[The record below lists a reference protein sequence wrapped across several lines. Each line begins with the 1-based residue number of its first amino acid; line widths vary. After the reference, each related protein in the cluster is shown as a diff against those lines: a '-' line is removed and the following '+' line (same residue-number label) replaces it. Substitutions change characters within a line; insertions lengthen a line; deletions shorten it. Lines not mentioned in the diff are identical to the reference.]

1 MRVAV
6 MASGRGSNFQA
17 IIDSSE
23 RGEIPHA
30 EIVHLITNKKDAY
43 AIQRA
48 TDHGIDY
55 TIIES
60 KNYSREQFEKKTLR
74 VLKTEKIEVI
84 VLAGFM
90 RILSPQFINSYK
102 NKIINIH
109 PSLLPSFPG
118 AHAHRDTIKYGS
130 KISGCTVHLVDEGV
144 DTGPIIFQASVK
156 VSNNET
162 EETLSQKILPLEH
175 ELMPKALELFCSKK
189 IVIEGRNVSIKTD

>member
-1 MRVAV
+1 MKVAV

-23 RGEIPHA
+23 RGEIPNA
-30 EIVHLITNKKDAY
+30 RIVHLIADKKDAY

-48 TDHGIDY
+48 IKHKIEY
-55 TIIES
+55 TVIES
-60 KNYSREQFEKKTLR
+60 KNYNREDFEIHTLK
-74 VLKTEKIEVI
+74 VLKTKKIDVI

-90 RILSPQFINSYK
+90 RILTSKFINSYK
-102 NKIINIH
+102 NRIINIH

-118 AHAHRDTIKYGS
+118 AHAHRDTIRYGS

-144 DTGPIIFQASVK
+144 DTGPIIMQASLK
-156 VSNNET
+156 VDEKET

-175 ELMPKALELFCSKK
+175 ELLPKAIELFCSKRLK
-189 IVIEGRNVSIKTD
+189 IDGRNVSIITD